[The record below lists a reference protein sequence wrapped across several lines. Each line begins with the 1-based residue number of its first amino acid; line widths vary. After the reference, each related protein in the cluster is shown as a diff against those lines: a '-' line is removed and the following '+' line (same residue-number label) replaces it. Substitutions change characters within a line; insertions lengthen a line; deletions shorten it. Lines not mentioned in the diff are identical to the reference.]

1 MKHLVKINE
10 LFKSTYKSAADQLK
24 YGHQTRSKNIMG
36 HAEEKGESDL
46 KKDHIER
53 QWPHKFTFNNE
64 PLQDIKQELLG
75 SFVIISSEKKTGLRE
90 GYEGV
95 HIDMMNDWGQK
106 VRLSI
111 GWGLDG
117 FFKFQIYYHFD
128 SGKYIQER
136 AFKFNNRK
144 DALQLRRY
152 LIEVYDADELKI
164 RKDPR
169 DLSINSL
176 YTTD

>member
-1 MKHLVKINE
+1 MKHLLKINE
-10 LFKSTYKSAADQLK
+10 LFKSTYKSAADQLRS
-24 YGHQTRSKNIMG
+24 GHPTRSKNIMG

-46 KKDHIER
+46 KGDHIER

-64 PLQDIKQELLG
+64 PLQDIKEELLG
-75 SFVIISSEKKTGLRE
+75 SFVIISSEKETGLRE

-106 VRLSI
+106 VRLIIS
-111 GWGLDG
+111 WGLNN
-117 FFKFQIYYHFD
+117 FFKFKIYYRFD
-128 SGKYIQER
+128 SGNYTKER
-136 AFKFNNRK
+136 DFKFNNRK

-152 LIEVYDADELKI
+152 LIEFYDDNELKI

-176 YTTD
+176 YTTN